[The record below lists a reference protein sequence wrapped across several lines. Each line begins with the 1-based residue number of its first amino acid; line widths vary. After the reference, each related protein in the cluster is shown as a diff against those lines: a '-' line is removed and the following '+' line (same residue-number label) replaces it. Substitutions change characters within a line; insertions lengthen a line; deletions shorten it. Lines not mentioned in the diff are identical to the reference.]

1 MLKGKKYR
9 FGLSK
14 LIMARRTYIEGSTA
28 TYSDAF
34 QCGEAQT
41 ANITPNYATG
51 ALFGDD
57 KKVADVTEF
66 TDAAIALGATTLPYQ
81 AAQILFGHSVNQ
93 STGEEVSSAS
103 DSAGE
108 VGVGFT
114 SKNHD
119 GTYDAVVFWRAK
131 FTEGA
136 EDFQTKGDGINF
148 VTPSLNGKIL
158 AIEDDSTNWRVRNYN
173 FSNESEAVDWIC
185 DKLGVE
191 NTFTTTKY
199 TVTQVLS
206 HAASSNSAAKVAKG
220 TSFITTLTADT
231 GYVLA
236 TPTVTMG
243 GTDVTSTAWDSS
255 TSKVTITSVTGNI
268 VITETATE
276 DV

>member
-14 LIMARRTYIEGSTA
+14 LIMAKRTYVEGTGAS
-28 TYSDAF
+28 YSDAF

-51 ALFGDD
+51 SLFGDD
-57 KKVADVTEF
+57 KKVADVSEF
-66 TDAAIALGATTLPYQ
+66 TDAAITLGATTLPYQ
-81 AAQILFGHSVNQ
+81 AAQILFGHSVNL
-93 STGEEVSSAS
+93 STGVEVSSAA

-108 VGVGFT
+108 VGLGFT

-148 VTPSLNGKIL
+148 VTPSLNGTIL
-158 AIEDDSTNWRVRNYN
+158 PIEDDTSDWRVKNYN

-185 DKLGVE
+185 STLGIQ

-199 TVTQVLS
+199 TVTQTLS
-206 HAASSNSAAKVAKG
+206 HATSSNSAAKVTKN
-220 TSFITTLTADT
+220 TSYTTTLTADT

-276 DV
+276 DA